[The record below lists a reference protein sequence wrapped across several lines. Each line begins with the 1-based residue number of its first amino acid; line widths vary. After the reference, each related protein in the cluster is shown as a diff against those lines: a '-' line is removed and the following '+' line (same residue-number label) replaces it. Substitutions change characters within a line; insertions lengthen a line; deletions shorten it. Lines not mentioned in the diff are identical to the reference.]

1 MIPKKTPLEITKM
14 REAGRLIARLFEHI
28 RPMVQP
34 GITTAQLD
42 SEAEMFIDMNNA
54 RPAFKGYRGYP
65 ATLCTSINDCII
77 HGIPGQIKLK
87 AGDIIGLDVGV
98 LMDGFYAD
106 AAVTLPVGEVPAHA
120 RALMRISEAAM
131 HEGIGQAIP
140 GNRLY
145 DISSAIQKIA
155 EGAGYS
161 VVRDFVG
168 HGIGEKLH
176 EEPQI
181 PNYGKKG
188 TGPLL
193 ETGMTLAIE
202 TMINQGTWKVRI
214 LKDKWT
220 ALTADGRLSA
230 HFEHTIAITPDG
242 PHILTAL

>member
-1 MIPKKTPLEITKM
+1 MIPRKTPLEITKM
-14 REAGRLIARLFEHI
+14 REAGKILAMLFEHI
-28 RPMVQP
+28 KPMVQP

-54 RPAFKGYRGYP
+54 KPAFKGYRGYP

-98 LMDGFYAD
+98 LLNGFYSD
-106 AAVTLPVGEVPAHA
+106 AAITLPVGEVPAHA
-120 RALMRISEAAM
+120 KALMRISEAAM
-131 HEGIGQAIP
+131 HAGIEQATP

-202 TMINQGTWKVRI
+202 TMINQGTWKIRI

>member
-1 MIPKKTPLEITKM
+1 MIPRKTPLEITKM
-14 REAGRLIARLFEHI
+14 RDAGRILAMLFEHI
-28 RPMVQP
+28 KPMVQP

-42 SEAEMFIDMNNA
+42 SEAEKFIVMNNA
-54 RPAFKGYRGYP
+54 KPAFKGYRGYP
-65 ATLCTSINDCII
+65 ATLCTSVNDCII

-87 AGDIIGLDVGV
+87 EGDIIGLDVGV
-98 LMDGFYAD
+98 LFNGFYSD
-106 AAVTLPVGEVPAHA
+106 AAITLPVGEVPAHA
-120 RALMRISEAAM
+120 KALMRTSEAAM
-131 HEGIGQAIP
+131 HAGIEQAVP

-145 DISSAIQKIA
+145 DISSAIQKTA
-155 EGAGYS
+155 EDAGYS

-168 HGIGEKLH
+168 HGIGERLH

-202 TMINQGTWKVRI
+202 TMINQGTWKIRI

>member
-1 MIPKKTPLEITKM
+1 MIPKKTPLEISRM
-14 REAGRLIARLFEHI
+14 REAGRLIAKLFEHL

-42 SEAEMFIDMNNA
+42 SEAEMFIVMNNA
-54 RPAFKGYRGYP
+54 IPAFKGYRGYP

-77 HGIPGQIKLK
+77 HGIPSQIKLK

-98 LMDGFYAD
+98 LMSGFYSD
-106 AAVTLPVGEVPAHA
+106 AAVTLPVGGVPGHA
-120 RALMRISEAAM
+120 SELIRISEAAM
-131 HEGIGQAIP
+131 YAGIDQAVP
-140 GNRLY
+140 QNRLY
-145 DISSAIQKIA
+145 DISSAIQQVA
-155 EGAGYS
+155 EKAGYS

-188 TGPLL
+188 TGPVL

-202 TMINQGTWKVRI
+202 TMINQGTWRVRI
-214 LKDKWT
+214 LKDRWT

>member
-1 MIPKKTPLEITKM
+1 MIPRKTPLEITKM
-14 REAGRLIARLFEHI
+14 REAGRILAMLFEHI
-28 RPMVQP
+28 KPMVQP

-42 SEAEMFIDMNNA
+42 YEAEMFIVMNNA
-54 RPAFKGYRGYP
+54 KPAFKGYRGYP
-65 ATLCTSINDCII
+65 ATLCTSVNDCII

-87 AGDIIGLDVGV
+87 EGDIIGLDVGV
-98 LMDGFYAD
+98 LLNGFYSD
-106 AAVTLPVGEVPAHA
+106 AAITLPVGEVPAHA
-120 RALMRISEAAM
+120 RALMRTSEAAM
-131 HEGIGQAIP
+131 HAGIEQAFP

-155 EGAGYS
+155 EDAGYS

-202 TMINQGTWKVRI
+202 TMINQGTWKIRI

-242 PHILTAL
+242 PHILTVL

>member
-1 MIPKKTPLEITKM
+1 MP
-14 REAGRLIARLFEHI
+14 R
-28 RPMVQP
+28 
-34 GITTAQLD
+34 
-42 SEAEMFIDMNNA
+42 
-54 RPAFKGYRGYP
+54 
-65 ATLCTSINDCII
+65 
-77 HGIPGQIKLK
+77 
-87 AGDIIGLDVGV
+87 
-98 LMDGFYAD
+98 
-106 AAVTLPVGEVPAHA
+106 
-120 RALMRISEAAM
+120 
-131 HEGIGQAIP
+131 
-140 GNRLY
+140 NRLY
-145 DISSAIQKIA
+145 DISSAIQQVA
-155 EGAGYS
+155 ESAGYS